1 MDKNIIKI
9 TIESIIKKYNL
20 FSFNMPLI
28 EKDDY
33 IKFNNAV
40 LDFYISYIFDK
51 LNKCGI
57 VRVDDNLVELKE
69 YGILIKTKEFEE
81 VIYF

>member
-69 YGILIKTKEFEE
+69 YGVLIKTKEFEE